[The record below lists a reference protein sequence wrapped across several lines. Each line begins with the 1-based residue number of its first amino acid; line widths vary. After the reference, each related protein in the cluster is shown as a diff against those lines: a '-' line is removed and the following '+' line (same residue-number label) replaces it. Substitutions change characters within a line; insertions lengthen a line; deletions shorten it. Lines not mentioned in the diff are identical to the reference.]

1 MISYLMPWRFG
12 QAELVE
18 KRSRFIGRV
27 WPVETESEALARIRE
42 MREKHWDATH
52 NVYAY
57 ILRENGIMRYSD
69 DGEPGGT
76 SGMPTLNVFRA
87 EGIVNMCC
95 VITRYF
101 GGILLGAGGL
111 VRAYSAAAKLALDAA
126 GVCRMA
132 PWAGRLIA
140 CSYGQYER
148 VKRLLED
155 TGAVVENTDFAA
167 DVAIEALIPAE
178 AAEDFERRLT
188 DLTAGTAVW
197 EDTGESFRGVC
208 VRQPVSDTET

>member
-1 MISYLMPWRFG
+1 MTSYLVPFAFG
-12 QAELVE
+12 EAEMTE

-27 WPVETESEALARIRE
+27 WPVETEDEAIGHIKE

-76 SGMPTLNVFRA
+76 SGMPTLNVFRS
-87 EGIVNMCC
+87 EGIENVCC

-126 GVCRMA
+126 GVSRMA
-132 PWAGRLIA
+132 LWKQELLS

-155 TGAVVENTDFAA
+155 FEAVTESTDFGA
-167 DVAIEALIPAE
+167 DIVIEAMLREDRAE
-178 AAEDFERRLT
+178 EFSRRLT
-188 DLTAGTAVW
+188 DLTAGSVVC
-197 EDTGESFRGVC
+197 EDLGESFRGVR
-208 VRQPVSDTET
+208 VR

>member
-1 MISYLMPWRFG
+1 MDAYLTPAG
-12 QAELVE
+12 YGEAELIE

-27 WPVETESEALARIRE
+27 WPVESEQDAIARIKE

-57 ILRENGIMRYSD
+57 ILRENNAMRYSD

-87 EGIVNMCC
+87 EGITDVCC

-101 GGILLGAGGL
+101 GGTLLGAGGL

-126 GVCRMA
+126 GISRMA
-132 PWAGRLIA
+132 LWSGLLLSCA
-140 CSYGQYER
+140 YGQYER
-148 VKRLLED
+148 VKRLLEGS
-155 TGAVVENTDFAA
+155 GAVIESSDFGA
-167 DVAIEALIPAE
+167 DVVIEALVLKDE
-178 AAEDFERRLT
+178 AQRLT
-188 DLTAGTAVW
+188 DELTELTAGTVTV
-197 EDTGESFRGVC
+197 DMTGEVFRGV
-208 VRQPVSDTET
+208 PL

>member
-1 MISYLMPWRFG
+1 MKTYLVPFAYG
-12 QAELVE
+12 EAEMTE

-27 WPVETESEALARIRE
+27 WPVENEDEAVARIRE

-57 ILRENGIMRYSD
+57 VLRENGIMRYSD

-87 EGIVNMCC
+87 EGIENFCC

-111 VRAYSAAAKLALDAA
+111 VRAYSAVAKLALDAA
-126 GVCRMA
+126 GVSQMA
-132 PWAGRLIA
+132 LWKQKLIS
-140 CSYGQYER
+140 CSYAQYER
-148 VKRLLED
+148 VKRLLDESE
-155 TGAVVENTDFAA
+155 AVIENTDFGT
-167 DVAIEALIPAE
+167 DVVLDALLR
-178 AAEDFERRLT
+178 EDRAPDFVGRLT
-188 DLTAGTAVW
+188 DLTAGTVVC
-197 EDTGESFRGVC
+197 EDAGESFRGV
-208 VRQPVSDTET
+208 RIR